1 MAAGPSGAQQ
11 PRLNPFAFPSD
22 TTFRFFLLVV
32 SIVGVSLFLYNWL
45 YFEVSDN
52 QAEVRRTLACVEEQ
66 QAALAVAATS
76 DDLDAAASRF
86 AECLDEIN
94 RPKAAFMLGGVA
106 VLLAAALAF
115 FFAAPLVKRRRRR
128 LEPFREDD
136 APDVAAELRGL
147 VEEAGLERAPQFVWN
162 PLNPSPGGLAF
173 GRPGRYHVALS
184 GGLVTTFYTD
194 RPAFRAV
201 VLHELAHLRNRDVAK
216 TYFTVSIWWAFVL
229 VGVLP
234 FLVSL
239 VDEDANTVFDL
250 GWRLVALTVFVYLT
264 RNAVLRAREV
274 YADVRASTSEGV
286 TPALTKLLGAMRP
299 PARPWLNRLVGLH
312 PSPAVRLH
320 ALEDPRGLISLG
332 TLEAFGAGIAAT
344 IAFAEVV
351 TLVDFFA
358 VESLSTMWIS
368 ALVFAPLAVG
378 VVGLGAWRSAF
389 GALALGERPGGSWR
403 IGLALGLGFL
413 VGQHFSL
420 VAALGADPTI
430 ISARP
435 WSLDVLWS
443 VVLLVGLGL
452 FVAWITTSAR
462 VWLPVAAPSR
472 SPAWASALGLVVAA
486 GVLTVFMGI
495 FFLVRQTRDVIEVST
510 SGTAELHD
518 LVAQAIWAGPTWLF
532 QFVMD
537 PELLWFAERP
547 PVWFALAAVWA
558 FPLAAALFLR
568 TGRPDLARWAT
579 LDGSGARLPPPVLRV
594 GRAAAIGLA
603 GAALA
608 YVLPLVLRAGIHAGV
623 AEATRDQDD
632 FLLGYAYWS
641 VVLALAC
648 QAVVAAVTVAVT
660 SDAAVV
666 HGLFAAMLTGLGGVA
681 GIITHPTIG
690 SCVDVVSLRQSPCEW
705 AADGSFVKL
714 TLEQV
719 LVQGFLVGL
728 VGAGVTLA
736 VKPWLAGAVKR
747 LVTGDCRERRHM
759 PT

>member
-1 MAAGPSGAQQ
+1 MSAGPSGEQAA
-11 PRLNPFAFPSD
+11 RLNPFAFPSD

-45 YFEVSDN
+45 YFSVSDN
-52 QAEVRRTLACVEEQ
+52 RAEVRRTLACVEEQ
-66 QAALAVAATS
+66 QAALAVAATT
-76 DDLDAAASRF
+76 DDLDAAAAGSPTASTRSTVPRRRSCSAASR
-86 AECLDEIN
+86 
-94 RPKAAFMLGGVA
+94 
-106 VLLAAALAF
+106 VLLATALAF
-115 FFAAPLVKRRRRR
+115 FFAAPLVKLRRRR

-136 APDVAAELRGL
+136 APDVAAELDGL
-147 VEEAGLERAPQFVWN
+147 VAEAGLERAPRFVWN

-173 GRPGRYHVALS
+173 GRPGRYYVALS

-229 VGVLP
+229 VAVLP

-239 VDEDANTVFDL
+239 ADEDANTVFDL

-286 TPALTKLLGAMRP
+286 TPALTKLLGAMRA

-312 PSPAVRLH
+312 PSPAARLR
-320 ALEDPRGLISLG
+320 ALEDPRGLFSLG
-332 TLEAFGAGIAAT
+332 TFEAFGAGIAAT

-389 GALALGERPGGSWR
+389 GALALGERPRGSWR
-403 IGLALGLGFL
+403 LGVALGVGFL

-420 VAALGADPTI
+420 VAALGPDPTI
-430 ISARP
+430 ISAKP
-435 WSLDVLWS
+435 WTLDVLWP

-462 VWLPVAAPSR
+462 AWLPVAAPSR

-495 FFLVRQTRDVIEVST
+495 FFLVRTTRDVIEVST

-518 LVAQAIWAGPTWLF
+518 FVVAGDLGGADLALPVRDGPGAPLVRRAPARVVRARGRLGVP
-532 QFVMD
+532 
-537 PELLWFAERP
+537 ARRG
-547 PVWFALAAVWA
+547 ASSCGK
-558 FPLAAALFLR
+558 AALTSR
-568 TGRPDLARWAT
+568 AGRRSTAPGCACRSRCCGW
-579 LDGSGARLPPPVLRV
+579 GARRRSGWPARP
-594 GRAAAIGLA
+594 
-603 GAALA
+603 
-608 YVLPLVLRAGIHAGV
+608 
-623 AEATRDQDD
+623 
-632 FLLGYAYWS
+632 S
-641 VVLALAC
+641 
-648 QAVVAAVTVAVT
+648 
-660 SDAAVV
+660 
-666 HGLFAAMLTGLGGVA
+666 
-681 GIITHPTIG
+681 PT
-690 SCVDVVSLRQSPCEW
+690 CFR
-705 AADGSFVKL
+705 
-714 TLEQV
+714 
-719 LVQGFLVGL
+719 
-728 VGAGVTLA
+728 
-736 VKPWLAGAVKR
+736 
-747 LVTGDCRERRHM
+747 
-759 PT
+759 

>member
-1 MAAGPSGAQQ
+1 MTGARPDGAP
-11 PRLNPFAFPSD
+11 PRPNPFAFPSD

-45 YFEVSDN
+45 YFGVSDN
-52 QAEVRRTLACVEEQ
+52 RAEVRRSLACVEEQ

-86 AECLDEIN
+86 ADCIDEIN
-94 RPKAAFMLGGVA
+94 RPKAAFMLGGVG
-106 VLLAAALAF
+106 VLLATALAF
-115 FFAAPLVKRRRRR
+115 FFAAPLVKLRRRR
-128 LEPFREDD
+128 LDPFREDD
-136 APDVAAELRGL
+136 AHDVAAELRGL
-147 VEEAGLERAPQFVWN
+147 VAEAGLERAPQFVWN

-173 GRPGRYHVALS
+173 GRPGRYYVALS

-229 VGVLP
+229 VSVLP

-250 GWRLVALTVFVYLT
+250 GWRLVALTAFVYLT

-286 TPALTKLLGAMRP
+286 TPALTRLLGAMRAP
-299 PARPWLNRLVGLH
+299 TRPWLNRLVGLH
-312 PSPAVRLH
+312 PSPAARLG
-320 ALEDPRGLISLG
+320 ALEDTRGLFSLG
-332 TLEAFGAGIAAT
+332 TFEAFGAGIAAT
-344 IAFAEVV
+344 VAFAEVV

-358 VESLSTMWIS
+358 VEALSTMWIS

-389 GALALGERPGGSWR
+389 GALALRERPRGSWR
-403 IGLALGLGFL
+403 LGLALGVGFL

-420 VAALGADPTI
+420 VAALGPDPTI

-435 WSLDVLWS
+435 WTLEALWS

-452 FVAWITTSAR
+452 FVAWITTSACT
-462 VWLPVAAPSR
+462 WLPVAAPSR
-472 SPAWASALGLVVAA
+472 SPAWASAVGLVVAA

-495 FFLVRQTRDVIEVST
+495 FFLVRTTRDIIEVST

-518 LVAQAIWAGPTWLF
+518 LVSQAIWAGPTWLF

-558 FPLAAALFLR
+558 FPLAAALLLR
-568 TGRPDLARWAT
+568 AGRPDLARWAT
-579 LDGSGARLPPPVLRV
+579 LDGSGVRLPPPALRV

-603 GAALA
+603 GAAIA
-608 YVLPLVLRAGIHAGV
+608 YVLPLILRAGIHAGV
-623 AEATRDQDD
+623 AESTRDQDA

-641 VVLALAC
+641 VVLALTC
-648 QAVVAAVTVAVT
+648 QAVVAAVTAAVT
-660 SDAAVV
+660 TDAAVV
-666 HGLFAAMLTGLGGVA
+666 HGLFAAALTGLGGVA
-681 GIITHPTIG
+681 AIVTHPSIG

-705 AADGSFVKL
+705 FVEGSFVKL

-719 LVQGFLVGL
+719 LVQGFLAAL
-728 VGAGVTLA
+728 LGAGVA
-736 VKPWLAGAVKR
+736 VGLKTVAA
-747 LVTGDCRERRHM
+747 RRG
-759 PT
+759 PRTAPAYNPPNV